1 MLWKQERN
9 AVARL
14 EDKVTIVT
22 GAGGGIGRATALAL
36 SAEGARVGITDL
48 DADALAET
56 ATLVRDA
63 GGEVVAT
70 SGDVTDPAVVD
81 AVATE
86 TIGAFGHVDGLV
98 NNAGI
103 VVAKGLLEHTVE
115 DFDALMKVNCLSA
128 LLTTQRLVPEMR
140 SSGRGGS
147 IVNVS
152 SIGGLVALLGVGVYC
167 ASKAAVIGLT
177 RSIAYEFAPDIRCNV
192 VCPGGVDTKM
202 SHDHIATFPDRD
214 EALKLLTGRQML
226 KRHAQPQEIAAAIV
240 FLISDESSFMTGAV
254 VPVEAGH
261 SAS

>member
-1 MLWKQERN
+1 MTSERGDR
-9 AVARL
+9 VARL
-14 EDKVTIVT
+14 DGKVTIVT
-22 GAGGGIGRATALAL
+22 GAGAGIGRATALAL
-36 SAEGARVGITDL
+36 SAQGAKVGLTDV
-48 DADALAET
+48 DETGLAET
-56 ATLVRDA
+56 EALIRGT
-63 GGEVVAT
+63 GGEVVTVA
-70 SGDVTDPAVVD
+70 GDIVD
-81 AVATE
+81 AATIDAL
-86 TIGAFGHVDGLV
+86 TAAALDAFGYVDGLV

-115 DFDALMKVNCLSA
+115 DFDALMRVNCLSA

-140 SSGRGGS
+140 ASGRGGS
-147 IVNVS
+147 IVNIS

-177 RSIAYEFAPDIRCNV
+177 RSIAYEFAPEIRCNA

-202 SHDHIATFPDRD
+202 SHDHIATFPDRE

-226 KRHAQPQEIAAAIV
+226 KRHAQPREIADAIV
-240 FLISDESSFMTGAV
+240 FLISDESSFMTGAA